1 MTSKVTYLGDLR
13 TSCVHLASGKSI
25 LTDAPKDNF
34 GKGETFSP
42 TDLVA
47 TALASC
53 MLTIIGIYCQN
64 QGINFQN
71 GTVEVEKIMAS
82 SPRRIEKIR
91 LNIDLNENNW
101 DESTLKKVIAVGK
114 ACPVAKTLD
123 DKVEMEF
130 NFI

>member
-25 LTDAPKDNF
+25 LTDAPTDNF

-64 QGINFQN
+64 QGINFQS
-71 GTVEVEKIMAS
+71 GTIDVEKIMATN
-82 SPRRIEKIR
+82 PRRIQKIR

-101 DESTLKKVIAVGK
+101 DEPTLKKVIAVGK
-114 ACPVAKTLD
+114 ACPIAKTLD
-123 DKVEMEF
+123 EKVEMEF
-130 NFI
+130 NFM

>member
-64 QGINFQN
+64 QGINYQN

>member
-64 QGINFQN
+64 QGINFHN